1 MNQSGLNKLWHNNN
15 MNYSKM
21 RCYLA
26 AKARYHR
33 QNQCQSKPKEENLQK
48 IQHKKYS
55 SLSAKSLLPLPPS
68 PPLRPCC
75 CIFSNGL
82 SIFKINRIRRK
93 SLSKLH
99 YIFNAFH
106 FMQMFAFVHRLTKS
120 VVHNFAQVM
129 QKSLYTYFIT
139 IFSHKVVL
147 RLWMSLVGIPD
158 ACWDRSTNPYKYM

>member
-1 MNQSGLNKLWHNNN
+1 
-15 MNYSKM
+15 M

-26 AKARYHR
+26 AKAAITSKTNAKA
-33 QNQCQSKPKEENLQK
+33 NQKKKNLQK

-55 SLSAKSLLPLPPS
+55 SLSAKSLLPLPLP
-68 PPLRPCC
+68 PPLPPCC
-75 CIFSNGL
+75 CIFRNGL

-147 RLWMSLVGIPD
+147 RLWMSLVGITD
-158 ACWDRSTNPYKYM
+158 ACKGTNTYT

>member
-1 MNQSGLNKLWHNNN
+1 MLLG
-15 MNYSKM
+15 SKG
-21 RCYLA
+21 RF
-26 AKARYHR
+26 HR
-33 QNQCQSKPKEENLQK
+33 QNQWQSKPKKKNLQK
-48 IQHKKYS
+48 IQHKIYS
-55 SLSAKSLLPLPPS
+55 SLSAKSLLALLPPPPP
-68 PPLRPCC
+68 PPLLY
-75 CIFSNGL
+75 FSNGL

-147 RLWMSLVGIPD
+147 RLWMSLVGISD
-158 ACWDRSTNPYKYM
+158 ACRGTNTYT